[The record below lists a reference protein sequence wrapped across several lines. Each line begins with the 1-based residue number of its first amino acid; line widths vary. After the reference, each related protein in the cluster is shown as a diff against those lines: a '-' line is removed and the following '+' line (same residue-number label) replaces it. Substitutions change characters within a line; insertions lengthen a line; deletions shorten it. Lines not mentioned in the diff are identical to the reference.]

1 MTYEAFIEEIKK
13 IANEEFGFPLEMM
26 EFYPKGYTSD
36 DLKTIRMIKQCNQV
50 FSNEDS
56 FHLLEDFLILKMLG
70 KDGTKFFHRVATR
83 RIYEKSQE
91 LGFDAAIK
99 PLRDQ
104 LVNAPDADISRVQQL
119 RAADYEAIRDQLIV
133 RPKNCNMYRK
143 AIENGIYRKIGDIA
157 LIVYQLIS
165 DTKGARIITMVQRD
179 ELIRWNMDENQVID
193 AAIANTSRLYP
204 PCVFA
209 RGREENFLE
218 GEFTKKDISFMGVQT
233 IMSVL
238 NGSNGVISLFYPGVV
253 EKMLTIMGDP
263 FIAIFMNVN
272 DVLIADLENPMLRT
286 FIKSA
291 GERNPEG
298 EFLSGR
304 IYLCSSDGIRSGT
317 KVRFLPGGG
326 VRVD

>member
-1 MTYEAFIEEIKK
+1 MTYEEFIEKIKK
-13 IANEEFGFPLEMM
+13 IASEEYGFPLEMM

-36 DLKTIRMIKQCNQV
+36 DLKTIRMIKQSNQI
-50 FSNEDS
+50 FNNEDG
-56 FHLLEDFLILKMLG
+56 FHLLEDFLILKMPC
-70 KDGTKFFHRVATR
+70 KDGTNFYHRLATR
-83 RIYEKSQE
+83 RLYEKSQE
-91 LGFDAAIK
+91 QGFDAATK
-99 PLRDQ
+99 PVWEQ
-104 LVNAPDADISRVQQL
+104 LANAPAADMNRVQQL
-119 RAADYEAIRDQLIV
+119 RTADYESIRDQLIV
-133 RPKNCNMYRK
+133 RPKNYDIHRK
-143 AIENGIYRKIGDIA
+143 VLENGIYRKIGDIA

-165 DTKGARIITMVQRD
+165 DTNGTRLSTMVNRD
-179 ELIRWNMDENQVID
+179 ELIRWNMDENQAID
-193 AAIANTSRLYP
+193 DALSNTSRLYP

-238 NGSNGVISLFYPGVV
+238 NGANGAISLFYPGVV

-272 DVLIADLENPMLRT
+272 DVLIADLKNPMLKT

-298 EFLSGR
+298 EFLSGK
-304 IYLCSSDGIRSGT
+304 IYLCSGDGIRSGT

-326 VRVD
+326 VKVD